1 MLTNIQKKTFQDLED
16 GKLTTKQ
23 KADFYYRLSGILKN
37 DLEGL
42 EDITHLLDELPPS
55 YLEKIDYRKAALD
68 AIDLLENLIQK
79 LGPAPVSAHD
89 DKGIRHVIRHYNVDL
104 GSSLPGSKGA
114 TAHIKTSYEPSKE
127 EIVFF
132 NQLMGHIGRLEGA
145 IAHNEHDPR
154 VYTPDE
160 FNQVVLP
167 ALKARGKNFQA
178 ETTSIVGWENTDVK
192 ESSEQFY
199 KSDEAIL
206 GKKEEPK

>member
-1 MLTNIQKKTFQDLED
+1 MQKKAFQDLKD
-16 GKLTTKQ
+16 GKLTPKQ

-37 DLEGL
+37 DLEGF
-42 EDITHLLDELPPS
+42 EDMTHLLDELPPS
-55 YLEKIDYRKAALD
+55 YLEKIDYRKAAN
-68 AIDLLENLIQK
+68 AATGLLQKLIQK
-79 LGPAPVSAHD
+79 LGPSSIAEPDENGV
-89 DKGIRHVIRHYNVDL
+89 RHVFRYFQVDL
-104 GSSLPGSKGA
+104 GSSLPGAKGA
-114 TAHIKTSYEPSKE
+114 TAHIKTVYEPTAE

-132 NQLMGHIGRLEGA
+132 NQLTGHIGQLEEE
-145 IAHNEHDPR
+145 IADNEHDPR

-178 ETTSIVGWENTDVK
+178 TTESIVGFGDIDVK
-192 ESSEQFY
+192 EAAKQFY